1 MKRISIKYSVFIL
14 MIVFAS
20 STGCGVKGNP
30 VTLSNIPS
38 NERMVQNLKAV
49 VSDNAVVLKC
59 NYIKESMK
67 SYIAVERS
75 ELGSDGNEC
84 RDCPR
89 AYERIG
95 EIALKEN
102 KNNNQEYGI
111 FNYSDKNVTKGKTY
125 SYRLLLCSDVQDCS
139 ESNVAQIKFK

>member
-1 MKRISIKYSVFIL
+1 
-14 MIVFAS
+14 MIVFAN

-38 NERMVQNLKAV
+38 NERVVQNLKAV
-49 VSDNAVVLKC
+49 VSDNEVVLKC
-59 NYIKESMK
+59 NIMKESIT

-75 ELGSDGNEC
+75 EWGSDGNEC
-84 RDCPR
+84 SNCPR

-102 KNNNQEYGI
+102 KKNDQEYSTFI
-111 FNYSDKNVTKGKTY
+111 YSDKKVTQGKTY
-125 SYRLLLCSDVQDCS
+125 SYRLLLCSDVQNCS
-139 ESNVAQIKFK
+139 ESNIAEIKFK